1 MKTGSKLL
9 SSVCATEVM
18 VVKGAEVELAC
29 GGAPMVETRGEEP
42 GTLAAGFDGGTLLGK
57 RYVHEASGL
66 QVLCVKPGE
75 GSLSVNGEIL
85 LQLAAKKLPSSD

>member
-9 SSVCATEVM
+9 SAACTTEVM
-18 VVKGAEVELAC
+18 VVKGADVELAC
-29 GGAPMVETRGEEP
+29 GGAPMVAERGASVAVADGFAI
-42 GTLAAGFDGGTLLGK
+42 GTQLGK

-75 GSLSVNGEIL
+75 GSLSVDGEIL
-85 LQLAAKKLPSSD
+85 PELAAKKLPSSD